1 MAGTRRD
8 LVGCLTAIFALSFL
22 AYTPQL
28 RADDDPPL
36 PHACPLVI
44 TGPTS
49 VCSGSDII
57 LTVQNNTTTSGMN
70 PTSYAWSQIGGTGSA
85 TFSPNNTA
93 STTVTGGTPG
103 TVDIK
108 CTVSGTVVG
117 IDGCSSIDLNYSI
130 TVNANPVCTI
140 SGANSVCE
148 NSLGHIY
155 SGPGGMS
162 SYLWSISGNGSINGS
177 NTGSSVTVDAGLGGS
192 FTLSLAITDANGCTN
207 VGACDKMVTV
217 NPNPVCSI
225 TGSNSVC
232 ENSLGHIYSGPG
244 GMSSYLW
251 SISGNGSINGSNTGS
266 SVTVDAGLGGSFTL
280 SLAITDANG
289 CTNVGACDKMVTVNP
304 NPVCSITGSN
314 SVCENSL
321 GHIYSGPGGMSSYLW
336 SISGNGSIN
345 GSNTGSSV
353 TVDAGLGGSFTLSLA
368 ITDANG
374 CTNVGACDK
383 MVTVNANPVCSISG
397 PSSVCEDSTGHVY
410 SGPGGMSSYAWSISG
425 DGTIVGSMTDP
436 TVTVDAGSPG
446 SFTLSLMITDAN
458 GCSNVGACD
467 KVVPVLPLPDVTITH
482 NATGDL
488 CPNWAGYVASVPSI
502 TCVPPAPGF
511 PIYSWSISAGGTI
524 VGSTSNP
531 SVSFKVDTSNPTVTL
546 TVTVTGCNGCSA
558 TSSEDFDVC
567 LLGTCQTGQLRL
579 VGSTGTPC
587 FKNNSTYI
595 VQLYMDNVS
604 CPTAGFQAFLQYDST
619 KLQYIA
625 AGSSYTAAPFGL
637 PTAPINGTIGSLNHP
652 VLGKLVLSSGVNPFS
667 GQIPVTGTNV
677 LLATLEFK
685 VISDTGCDGVYV
697 DFRSDMPIT
706 DGPRPPTRLTDLS
719 GFGFGTI
726 TQAPVSVAGL
736 VVVSPASIRID
747 GLAPTASYLGSI
759 ASCYPTQAAA
769 IAAAIANS
777 MGSDNCT
784 GPLTLHTDPV
794 LDTDGCT
801 FDIRVWY
808 SDGCGNEMDPP
819 DFLTFVTRVDN
830 TPPMITCPMPNPT
843 LVECNASILPANTG
857 TATAS
862 DNCSGL
868 INISYS
874 DLSSL
879 VNPTTPNGWS
889 LFATLPGSNTPGGN
903 GTADYVVG
911 PAVPPLGTGSAHFNT
926 GTNGSQSAQLRNSSW
941 AGTMIS
947 ALTALKYSTYATAW
961 NGSQLPYLTIWVDYT
976 GDTVADDR
984 LWFEP
989 AYSTAA
995 YSPPLVQGPPMLN
1008 TWQTWDTL
1016 QGNWYSDNHFGPG
1029 SASKPLTD
1037 YLALHPTAKIVN
1049 AGALGGIRI
1058 ASGFASVPNVF
1069 DANVDAFEI
1078 STATSGITYNFEPA
1092 GCGDYDITRTWTATD
1107 FCGNSSSCVQIIE
1120 VRDTTNPVIT
1130 CPPDASIE
1138 CDEWAFSSAPGI
1150 PFGQAE
1156 GGIMIYYNDNGGGE
1170 NPANQ
1175 AYLKAQFSYANTNA
1189 MKWTFSSVP
1198 LTGGPVLTWASP
1210 ALFNDLGQYGYDFV
1224 LDAPTHVGL
1233 PTTPFLLPYDNTNNS
1248 AAGRVVTAPGN
1259 AVLWKIAD
1267 YKDGAPNGPINPA
1280 NVDINSLIR
1289 AVQGASPTSPDLTNF
1304 IIAQSLSLSG
1314 TVYTAQISGQLQSD
1328 NMIHWYNP
1336 AFPNSPMASLN
1347 LNGKFYY
1354 SGTLTYDSAGDTGT
1368 DLKDFYEGTINVV
1381 ANSPNVGL
1389 GFATATDNC
1398 TPFPVVT
1405 YTDGPLVPNVGC
1417 TYTGTV
1423 TRTWKAVDA
1432 CGNEATCNQLI
1443 TIVDNTAPTITCAAD
1458 VVVNPSLAELA
1469 DCDADGVVIV
1479 APTSTDNCDS
1489 TVSIVGIR
1497 SDTLAVVT
1505 PGPNS
1510 FPPGVTTITWTA
1522 TDDCNNSSQCIQTI
1536 TVNAS
1541 SINVVVELSPT
1552 IVPLPV
1558 DRCISFEVFNCPNV
1572 TPELI
1577 DRVMTFTDVAG
1588 AAIATDTICVPLGTV
1603 TCVTARDRLH
1613 TLRSRVEAG
1622 DGLTGSGPYT
1632 ANFTGKRAGEPGLP
1646 AGTGHRLVGGNLN
1659 DDEFI
1664 DILDFGTWAGQYNIS
1679 YGTGD
1684 TTCATASPHSDI
1696 SGDGLV
1702 ESGDFSFIAIN
1713 FLMFREANC
1722 CGLLNVTAGG
1732 SGKVKPQSTGAI
1744 SERVAA
1750 PISRISVQ
1758 ELRARNMDSLIAGDI
1773 NRDGWL
1779 DMHDVVLA
1787 WLGVPPATSPET
1799 AGAPTPTSPAPG
1811 TAQPGDRRP

>member
-8 LVGCLTAIFALSFL
+8 LVGCLTAIFALSYL
-22 AYTPQL
+22 AFTPQL
-28 RADDDPPL
+28 RADDDPPV
-36 PHACPLVI
+36 PHACTCDI
-44 TGPTS
+44 NGPTA
-49 VCSGSDII
+49 VCVGSDIVLTAVTTGINGPTYSWTQI
-57 LTVQNNTTTSGMN
+57 LGPGSVNF
-70 PTSYAWSQIGGTGSA
+70 GTPGL
-85 TFSPNNTA
+85 A
-93 STTVTGGTPG
+93 STTVTGVTAGFVRVRCNIVDDGTGGCTDCGPVFDLTVQANPSANAG
-103 TVDIK
+103 PDQTICAGSTATLAGSTSNSGSCMWTGGGSFAPDASTLNATYTPSAGEVTAGMATLTLTCTPIAPCIGNAIDTVDI
-108 CTVSGTVVG
+108 T
-117 IDGCSSIDLNYSI
+117 IQ
-130 TVNANPVCTI
+130 ANPT
-140 SGANSVCE
+140 A
-148 NSLGHIY
+148 
-155 SGPGGMS
+155 
-162 SYLWSISGNGSINGS
+162 
-177 NTGSSVTVDAGLGGS
+177 DAGPDQTICAGTTATLAGSTSNSGGCMWTGGGS
-192 FTLSLAITDANGCTN
+192 FSPSANALNAVYTPSAGEVIAGIATLTLTCTPIAPCIANAVDTMDLTIQATPTADAGPDQTICAGQTVTLAGMT
-207 VGACDKMVTV
+207 
-217 NPNPVCSI
+217 
-225 TGSNSVC
+225 SNSGSC
-232 ENSLGHIYSGPG
+232 MWSG
-244 GMSSYLW
+244 
-251 SISGNGSINGSNTGS
+251 
-266 SVTVDAGLGGSFTL
+266 GGSF
-280 SLAITDANG
+280 APDANTLNAIYTPSAG
-289 CTNVGACDKMVTVNP
+289 EVTAGMATLTLTCTPIAPCIGNAVDTMDVTIGA
-304 NPVCSITGSN
+304 
-314 SVCENSL
+314 
-321 GHIYSGPGGMSSYLW
+321 
-336 SISGNGSIN
+336 
-345 GSNTGSSV
+345 
-353 TVDAGLGGSFTLSLA
+353 
-368 ITDANG
+368 
-374 CTNVGACDK
+374 
-383 MVTVNANPVCSISG
+383 
-397 PSSVCEDSTGHVY
+397 
-410 SGPGGMSSYAWSISG
+410 
-425 DGTIVGSMTDP
+425 
-436 TVTVDAGSPG
+436 
-446 SFTLSLMITDAN
+446 
-458 GCSNVGACD
+458 
-467 KVVPVLPLPDVTITH
+467 LPDVTITH

-524 VGSTSNP
+524 VGPTSNP

-595 VQLYMDNVS
+595 VQLFMDNVS

-794 LDTDGCT
+794 LDPDGCT

-911 PAVPPLGTGSAHFNT
+911 PAVPPLGSGSAHFNT
-926 GTNGSQSAQLRNSSW
+926 GTNGSQSAQLRNASW
-941 AGTMIS
+941 AGTRID
-947 ALTALKYSTYATAW
+947 ALTSLSYSTYITSW
-961 NGSQLPYLTIWVDYT
+961 NGQQAPYLTIFLDT
-976 GDTVADDR
+976 NGDNVRDDR

-989 AYSTAA
+989 DYSSAGA
-995 YSPPLVQGPPMLN
+995 GNPNPFPFQGPPALN
-1008 TWQTWDTL
+1008 VWQTWDCL
-1016 QGNWYSDNHFGPG
+1016 QGMWYSDSGVGTPG
-1029 SASKPLTD
+1029 SGAVTLATYLLAKP
-1037 YLALHPTAKIVN
+1037 N
-1049 AGALGGIRI
+1049 ATIINEGPGGIRI
-1058 ASGFASVPNVF
+1058 ASGFASPGDVF
-1069 DANVDAFEI
+1069 DANVDAFAI
-1078 STATSGITYNFEPA
+1078 GTAAGGVTYNFEPA

-1107 FCGNSSSCVQIIE
+1107 FCGNSSSCVQIIQ
-1120 VRDTTNPVIT
+1120 VRDTTNPVIN

-1314 TVYTAQISGQLQSD
+1314 TIYTAQISGQLQSD
-1328 NMIHWYNP
+1328 NLIHWYNP

-1398 TPFPVVT
+1398 TPFPAVT

-1572 TPELI
+1572 TPQVIE
-1577 DRVMTFTDVAG
+1577 RVMTFDDVAG

-1613 TLRSRVEAG
+1613 TLRSRVESG

-1787 WLGVPPATSPET
+1787 WLGVPPATSPDA